1 MHFVHIFVCFKLF
14 ALLWSESFK
23 KTKIF
28 KISAEQQGERSEL
41 VCFQFPE
48 ISEGKWICFFFYLM
62 VAPLL
67 TKAPFYFCSR
77 LVLQKQ
83 EDSNMSLWILIR
95 KKYSET
101 YKDVIYQKPLKLNQL
116 K

>member
-1 MHFVHIFVCFKLF
+1 
-14 ALLWSESFK
+14 
-23 KTKIF
+23 
-28 KISAEQQGERSEL
+28 
-41 VCFQFPE
+41 
-48 ISEGKWICFFFYLM
+48 M